1 MTSTRIVVVGAGYAG
16 VTAANRI
23 RARAGSDVT
32 VTMVNPIPEFVERIR
47 LHQHAA
53 GADPATRPLS
63 EMLHRDVEVVV
74 GSAAT
79 IGDGE
84 VVLADGADVG
94 FDHLVYAVGSGP
106 GGDVPGIENA
116 HSVSSLDGSIGLRNA
131 LDAARPDAVVTVI
144 GGGLTGIETAA
155 EIAERRPGMAV
166 RLLSSGVVAPGL
178 SDGGRDAVLRSLDRL
193 GVEVREHTPV
203 TRIAPGEVTVA
214 GGSTAATDVVV
225 WAGRFVVPDL
235 ARRSGLPVD
244 EQGRLRTDETLT
256 AVGRPDVIGV
266 GDAVAPPD
274 RVAHHLRMSCQAA
287 IPLGV
292 HGADTVL
299 ARLKGREPKPL
310 SIGMTL
316 QCVSLGRGDGVVQ
329 VVHRDDSPRRL
340 VLRGRRG
347 SWVKEQI
354 CRGTVGLIAKYA
366 GSYRGMPGPRSQSE
380 RVGVSA

>member
-53 GADPATRPLS
+53 GADPATRPLA
-63 EMLHRDVEVVV
+63 EMLHRDVEVIV
-74 GSAAT
+74 GSADA
-79 IGDGE
+79 IGDRE
-84 VVLADGADVG
+84 VVLADGTVVA
-94 FDHLVYAVGSGP
+94 FDRLGYAVGSGP
-106 GGDVPGIENA
+106 GGGVPGVEHA
-116 HSVSSLDGSIGLRNA
+116 HTVSSLDGSIGLRDA
-131 LDAARPDAVVTVI
+131 LDRARPGAVVTVI

-155 EIAERRPGMAV
+155 EIAERRPGLVV
-166 RLLSSGVVAPGL
+166 RLLSSGVLAPGL
-178 SDGGRDAVLRSLDRL
+178 SGGGRDAALRSLDRL
-193 GVEVREHTPV
+193 GVDVREHTAV
-203 TRIAPGEVTVA
+203 TRIEPGELTVA
-214 GGSTAATDVVV
+214 GGGTALCDVAV

-256 AVGRPDVIGV
+256 VVGRPDVVGV
-266 GDAVAPPD
+266 GDAVAPPE

-299 ARLKGREPKPL
+299 ARLTGREPKPL

-316 QCVSLGRGDGVVQ
+316 QCVSLGRADGVVQ
-329 VVHRDDSPRRL
+329 VVRRDDSPRQL
-340 VLRGRRG
+340 VLRGRG
-347 SWVKEQI
+347 GAWVKERI

-366 GSYRGMPGPRSQSE
+366 GFHRGMPGPKPQSE